1 MERLLAGLD
10 LFRDWR
16 MACARHVRGPDH
28 ILDPNEF
35 VEPGHRFLERF
46 DRQPEH
52 AQFWIKEVRKWYAV
66 TASELKGLLK
76 NGSPNDQM
84 AVQAFLDD
92 FKARLGFSLLAESG
106 LLRSLATKV
115 LRRGRVVSAEEYEDL
130 TEILNDQSQSIIS
143 DGEARSLETILVAF
157 EHRS

>member
-1 MERLLAGLD
+1 
-10 LFRDWR
+10 
-16 MACARHVRGPDH
+16 
-28 ILDPNEF
+28 
-35 VEPGHRFLERF
+35 
-46 DRQPEH
+46 
-52 AQFWIKEVRKWYAV
+52 
-66 TASELKGLLK
+66 
-76 NGSPNDQM
+76 M